1 MSPDTNGKQLLG
13 FRYPLFAII
22 NPSKSRPQTD
32 RAFTAQYSS
41 RLLAKQWSG
50 RGLPFSPEFF
60 GFGGGGEY

>member
-41 RLLAKQWSG
+41 RLLAKQ
-50 RGLPFSPEFF
+50 
-60 GFGGGGEY
+60 